1 MTEYESERLS
11 SCFKLAAAAALA
23 AALFFSAGKL
33 TAQQTEKKVDAQSVE
48 FVKTPDGNGAPKY
61 VFLFIG
67 DGMSYPQVQSAAYFG
82 GKDAAGI
89 VDVVKKSSN
98 PGDSPVPGTLSFM
111 KFPVAGSAQTYDAT
125 SFAPDSASTATSIL
139 TGKKTH
145 SSSINVD
152 ITKKI
157 KFTTIAEQLKAQ
169 KNWKIGV
176 LTTVNLNHATPAAMY
191 AHQASRKS
199 NYPIGLELV
208 ASNFDYFAG
217 GALME
222 PQDKNKDK
230 ESIYDIAKKAGYK
243 VTFTQKDAS
252 ALKNGDKAIVVS
264 QVLADADAMNYEED
278 RGSSECALRDYVK
291 KGIEVLDNKTG
302 FMMMVEG
309 GKIDWA
315 CHANDARS
323 SIADTVALSDAV
335 EEAILFYNKHPKE
348 TLILVTADHETGG
361 LTIGYAGTDY
371 NLFFNTLRNQK
382 ISYAKF
388 DSDYV
393 ANYKKNKT
401 SFDDVMKDITALFGL
416 KAPSDDAAKAGSD
429 KDGGLYLTDYE
440 YNRIKT
446 AYDKTMSG
454 DTSRTQQEYEL
465 YGTYEPLTVTITHVL
480 NSKSGIGFTSYSH
493 TGLPVPV
500 FAAGCGQDSF
510 KGYYDN
516 TDIYKKLAALTKVKQ
531 D

>member
-1 MTEYESERLS
+1 MTKGRNDESSGETVRNF
-11 SCFKLAAAAALA
+11 FKLFAAIALGIA
-23 AALFFSAGKL
+23 FFALTPAHAK
-33 TAQQTEKKVDAQSVE
+33 E
-48 FVKTPDGNGAPKY
+48 FTPKY

-67 DGMSYPQVQSAAYFG
+67 DGMSYPQVQSAAYYS
-82 GKDAAGI
+82 GKDAGGI
-89 VDVVKKSSN
+89 VDVVKNSTN
-98 PGDSPVPGTLSFM
+98 PDDSPAGGSLSFID
-111 KFPVAGSAQTYDAT
+111 FPVAGSAQTYDAT

-145 SSSINVD
+145 SNSINVD

-157 KFTTIAEQLKAQ
+157 KFRTIAEQLKAQ
-169 KNWKIGV
+169 KGWKIGV
-176 LTTVNLNHATPAAMY
+176 LSTVNLNHATPAAMY

-208 ASNFDYFAG
+208 ASGFDYFAG

-230 ESIYDIAKKAGYK
+230 TSIYDIAKQSGYK
-243 VTFTQKDAS
+243 VVFTQKDTA
-252 ALKNGDKAIVVS
+252 ALKNGDKALVVAET
-264 QVLADADAMNYEED
+264 LADEDAMSYDQD
-278 RGSSECALRDYVK
+278 RKNGEWALRDYVK

-302 FMMMVEG
+302 FFMMIEG

-323 SIADTVALSDAV
+323 SIADTIALSNAV
-335 EEAILFYNKHPKE
+335 EEAIAFYNKHPNE

-361 LTIGYAGTDY
+361 LTIGFAGTDY
-371 NLFFNTLRNQK
+371 NLFFRTLENQK

-393 ANYKKNKT
+393 ANYKKNRT
-401 SFDDVMKDITALFGL
+401 PFDNVMKDVTTLFGL
-416 KAPSDDAAKAGSD
+416 MAPDTAARDAGKD
-429 KDGGLYLTDYE
+429 KNGGLYLTDYE
-440 YNRIKT
+440 YGRIKS
-446 AYDKTMSG
+446 AYDKTMGG
-454 DTSRTQQEYEL
+454 DKNRTQQEYEL
-465 YGTYEPLTVTITHVL
+465 YGTYEPLTVTLTHII

-500 FAAGCGQDSF
+500 FAKGNGQESF
-510 KGYYDN
+510 TGYYDN
-516 TDIYKKLAALTKVKQ
+516 TDIYKKLAALTNVKQ

>member
-1 MTEYESERLS
+1 MEAKKMTEYEKENESERTVG
-11 SCFKLAAAAALA
+11 CFKLAAAITLA
-23 AALFFSAGKL
+23 VLMFL
-33 TAQQTEKKVDAQSVE
+33 TANQVQAQELVR
-48 FVKTPDGNGAPKY
+48 TPDGSGTPKY
-61 VFLFIG
+61 IFLFIG

-89 VDVVKKSSN
+89 VDKVKKSTN
-98 PGDSPVPGTLSFM
+98 PGDSPAGSFLSFM

-157 KFTTIAEQLKAQ
+157 RFRTIAEQLKAQ
-169 KNWKIGV
+169 KGWKIGV

-230 ESIYDIAKKAGYK
+230 ESIYDLAKKAGYK
-243 VTFTQKDAS
+243 VTFTQKDAA
-252 ALKNGDKAIVVS
+252 ALKNGDKAVVVS
-264 QVLADADAMNYEED
+264 EVLADADAMNYEED
-278 RGSSECALRDYVK
+278 RGKNEWALRDYVK
-291 KGIEVLDNKTG
+291 KGIEVIDNRKG
-302 FMMMVEG
+302 FFMMIEG

-335 EEAILFYNKHPKE
+335 KEAVAFYNKHPKE

-361 LTIGYAGTDY
+361 LTIGFAGTDY
-371 NLFFNTLRNQK
+371 NLFFRTLDNQK

-393 ANYKKNKT
+393 AGYKKNNT
-401 SFDDVMKDITALFGL
+401 PFDSVMSDITKLFGL
-416 KAPSDDAAKAGSD
+416 KAPSADAHAAGND
-429 KDGGLYLTDYE
+429 KDGGVYLTDYE
-440 YNRIKT
+440 YSRIKA
-446 AYDKTMSG
+446 AYEKTMSG
-454 DTSRTQQEYEL
+454 DKSRSQQEYEL
-465 YGTYEPLTVTITHVL
+465 YGTYEPLTVTVTHIL

-500 FAAGCGQDSF
+500 FAAGAGQDSF

-516 TDIYKKLAALTKVKQ
+516 TDIYKKMAALTKVKQ